1 MFRPFEDKSTSDLK
15 RSLRREKRDE
25 RTKKE
30 EEDKTAGPSR
40 LVTNALTSV
49 LSLPSPQPR
58 KIGGKKAQTEI
69 QPSDEAGA
77 TNATEEHQSHKPIT
91 SAAPAETVRSRPGSS
106 ASSRSDREGM
116 SLPELKKYIDA
127 RTAAVSTNLALRIAD
142 LASGITDELQ
152 GYSSDFQKSID
163 CLYQDMQESKQRSA
177 RMEDAVSDMQQSIS
191 QQTSA
196 VVELKDQ
203 VEKLTHQGEKAAQ
216 AQVDTAAALEAMK
229 LAMKGETDK
238 QLSELRSKYDQEFEQ
253 IKSKWDALSSPFDAH
268 EPAYPSPPMPR
279 DNVLY
284 DTTPATGHNQ
294 LYHTAPS
301 SFGSDPSPSTS
312 HSSPS
317 SITFR
322 PQEAP
327 AAPKRFHQPP
337 PPPPQGQAPPQRQLR
352 TIVEEQSIPRMRLGI
367 YGGAIRVPVEASDQ
381 QPLQE
386 VSVAPTHQAAA
397 SHTAQPPRPPDYG
410 HELSVGPATSLGYS
424 SLRYGPDSTASLDP
438 KFHLDPKSIPT
449 FTAKPGLFNQMK
461 YAEQCAKF
469 VINFKADLYN
479 LCPDCKPAV
488 EQFLHTTALTPGSFA
503 VDSNAQSVLSIV
515 QKLKASRSTKGDDSY
530 APYPPGPHQFP
541 HAWILVTNRYLGK
554 PLPEEL
560 SVWTSG
566 LTIGL
571 PNKLHP
577 QVSPDENPEAF
588 GSRVFHSYEIFRASG
603 SHLFTDLLHEF
614 SIRRVLLSGLRQYQ
628 SVLHDV
634 LCKVGVQSTS
644 EEDILARIVVAA
656 QNAHEFEIAQKTSR
670 GFYPPTGTQPGQSAT
685 PLTPP
690 AGALPATHSLRS
702 PAPSYAP
709 APSYNRYPPRR
720 APAPAAH
727 VTVLEDSPPIQDSPP
742 YFTPDDEAQEF
753 SGFSP
758 PSHPSPAVVDTL
770 TTYPATMHPR
780 GNNRAPLPTTVH
792 QQSSGKPPTTPAST
806 SGNPRPSPGTTH
818 KVCDICGQE
827 HWTNLCPE
835 FKTAMAAYQRVR
847 SSPSSHKSVCLPLDL
862 SIEVPTDDPPDGGH
876 HL

>member
-1 MFRPFEDKSTSDLK
+1 
-15 RSLRREKRDE
+15 
-25 RTKKE
+25 
-30 EEDKTAGPSR
+30 
-40 LVTNALTSV
+40 
-49 LSLPSPQPR
+49 
-58 KIGGKKAQTEI
+58 
-69 QPSDEAGA
+69 
-77 TNATEEHQSHKPIT
+77 
-91 SAAPAETVRSRPGSS
+91 
-106 ASSRSDREGM
+106 
-116 SLPELKKYIDA
+116 
-127 RTAAVSTNLALRIAD
+127 
-142 LASGITDELQ
+142 
-152 GYSSDFQKSID
+152 
-163 CLYQDMQESKQRSA
+163 
-177 RMEDAVSDMQQSIS
+177 
-191 QQTSA
+191 
-196 VVELKDQ
+196 
-203 VEKLTHQGEKAAQ
+203 
-216 AQVDTAAALEAMK
+216 
-229 LAMKGETDK
+229 
-238 QLSELRSKYDQEFEQ
+238 
-253 IKSKWDALSSPFDAH
+253 
-268 EPAYPSPPMPR
+268 
-279 DNVLY
+279 
-284 DTTPATGHNQ
+284 
-294 LYHTAPS
+294 
-301 SFGSDPSPSTS
+301 
-312 HSSPS
+312 
-317 SITFR
+317 

-337 PPPPQGQAPPQRQLR
+337 PPPPQGQAPLQRQLR

-367 YGGAIRVPVEASDQ
+367 HGGAIRVPIEVPDQ

-386 VSVAPTHQAAA
+386 ASAVSMPQAAA
-397 SHTAQPPRPPDYG
+397 SHAAPPPSSQDHG

-461 YAEQCAKF
+461 YAEQCAKVMSTQAHRFHNKHEYLVTAFFSGFSTADITMCMQF

-515 QKLKASRSTKGDDSY
+515 QKLKASRSTKGDESY

-614 SIRRVLLSGLRQYQ
+614 SIRRVLLSGLRQYHT
-628 SVLHDV
+628 VLHDV
-634 LCKVGVQSTS
+634 LRKVGIQSTS
-644 EEDILARIVVAA
+644 EDDILARIVVAA

-670 GFYPPTGTQPGQSAT
+670 SFYSPTSTQPGSNG
-685 PLTPP
+685 TPP
-690 AGALPATHSLRS
+690 AGAMLATHPPRS
-702 PAPSYAP
+702 PASNYTPPHAP
-709 APSYNRYPPRR
+709 APSYSRYPPRR

-758 PSHPSPAVVDTL
+758 PSHPSSAVVDTL

-780 GNNRAPLPTTVH
+780 GSNRAPLPTTAH

-806 SGNPRPSPGTTH
+806 SGNPKPSSGTTH

-847 SSPSSHKSVCLPLDL
+847 SSPSSHNSVCLPLDL